1 MTLLTRTRR
10 SEAPTFWH
18 NDLDD
23 LFSGFL
29 ANTHA
34 GSTAKAWPA
43 VDVTNKESEIQVRV
57 EIPGCSPDDLNIT
70 VEDNVLTVTGEK
82 KQSQETKEDTLYHR
96 ESVYG
101 SFRRDIRL
109 PSDVDA
115 DNINASYE
123 QGVLSFVCPKS
134 DKAKTVKI
142 KVNG

>member
-10 SEAPTFWH
+10 PEAPTFWH

-23 LFSGFL
+23 LFSGFFSNTQTGL
-29 ANTHA
+29 A
-34 GSTAKAWPA
+34 AKAWPA
-43 VDVTNKESEIQVRV
+43 VDVANKESHIEVRV
-57 EIPGCSPDDLNIT
+57 EVPGCSSEDLNVT
-70 VEDNVLTVTGEK
+70 VEDNILTITGEK
-82 KQSQETKEDTLYHR
+82 KQSQETKDDTLYHR

-115 DNINASYE
+115 EHIEASYN
-123 QGVLSFVCPKS
+123 QGILDLVCPKS
-134 DKAKTVKI
+134 DKSKTVKI